1 MTTDDIRSSSPT
13 TTTVGPGPAMG
24 PGLPLGIY
32 TNHFGKGCRKN
43 SRGSYSGECNFLDPG
58 LDQVWQFIYSFFFFF
73 AKFDL
78 PKVDSFFPSKK
89 VWQKYFFA
97 KFDLLVFPFLL
108 DKGIIT

>member
-43 SRGSYSGECNFLDPG
+43 SRGSYSGECNFLDPSF
-58 LDQVWQFIYSFFFFF
+58 DQVRHFFS
-73 AKFDL
+73 L
-78 PKVDSFFPSKK
+78 S
-89 VWQKYFFA
+89 
-97 KFDLLVFPFLL
+97 KFDLLKVERFFLL
-108 DKGIIT
+108 KKFGKISLVGLSISTGQRHNYIMIPFNAR